1 MMTEDNGKKMYAT
14 FSLTKTHSL
23 NKRLVQLQ
31 QSHIHATIYAVSSK
45 AIQKSPT
52 YNQSEMLDMH
62 ASFLMLTALITGTTK
77 TMEST

>member
-31 QSHIHATIYAVSSK
+31 QSHIHATIYAATSK

-52 YNQSEMLDMH
+52 YN
-62 ASFLMLTALITGTTK
+62 
-77 TMEST
+77 